1 METNYEHSIHL
12 VSPIPPSVNHY
23 LGYRGVIK
31 GGKALAVS
39 YCTNE
44 AKKYKANFADYV
56 REQVEEQGW
65 DLEPN
70 KAQHFYVDCIFYFPA
85 TNLDCNNYFKCM
97 LDAIT
102 DTQLIWLDD
111 NITCERVFA
120 IYYDSSNPRI
130 ELTIHPVDYIGIFE
144 DVSHLEAFESKCT
157 GCTRYK
163 RNCSVLRSA
172 KDGKITGDIVDGV
185 CQKIKEKK
193 EK

>member
-1 METNYEHSIHL
+1 METNYEHAIHL
-12 VSPIPPSVNHY
+12 VSPMPPSVNHY
-23 LGYRGVIK
+23 LGYRGVLK
-31 GGKALAVS
+31 GGKPLAVS

-65 DLEPN
+65 DLEPDRN
-70 KAQHFYVDCIFYFPA
+70 RHFYVDCVFYFPA

-102 DTQLIWLDD
+102 DTQLIWIDD
-111 NITCERVFA
+111 NVTCERVYA
-120 IYYDSSNPRI
+120 IYYDSKNPRI
-130 ELTIHPVDYIGIFE
+130 ELTIHPVDYIGIF
-144 DVSHLEAFESKCT
+144 DNVSHLESFESKCA

-163 RNCSVLRSA
+163 RNCSILRNA
-172 KDGKITGDIVDGV
+172 KEGKITEDIVDGV
-185 CQKIKEKK
+185 CLKIKEKK